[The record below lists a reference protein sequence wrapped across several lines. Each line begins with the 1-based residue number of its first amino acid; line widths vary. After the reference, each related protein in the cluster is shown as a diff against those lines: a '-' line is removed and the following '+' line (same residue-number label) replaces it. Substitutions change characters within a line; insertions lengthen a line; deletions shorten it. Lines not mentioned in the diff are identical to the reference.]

1 YAYNRGI
8 RTFDTARAYGDSE
21 EVLGRYLDQAN
32 IKRSELTIISKFMPK
47 TLRVEQNLNQLNIK
61 EHLEQSLVRLNLDYL
76 DGYLLHTPEEFYEKE
91 MMNDLMKLK
100 EEGLVRKIGVSI
112 YEMNHALDVVKS
124 GIIDAIQVPYNI
136 LDQRVDDSEFF
147 EIAKRNSVT
156 VFARSPFLQGLLTM
170 AADEIPKHLSEVK
183 IYINQLNDLSKKE
196 EVISYNT
203 KKVTQGDLSVI
214 VSATGTIN
222 PTNSVEIGVEVSGT
236 IKEIYVDF
244 NDEVEVGQLLATLD
258 TRKLQSEV
266 DGQTAALAIANA
278 NAKESEVNLKNKK
291 MLYDRTLKMYNS
303 SGGKYPSVNELDS
316 TKFAYEGAKS
326 SLEASKA
333 KVVQSSFNLNTAKQN
348 LDKAYVRSSI
358 KGIVLN

>member
-1 YAYNRGI
+1 MMFLEKLCLGTVQFGLKYGINNKVGKPSESEVFQIMDYAYNRGI

-183 IYINQLNDLSKKE
+183 IYINQLNDLSKKYDISIIDMCMLFSTTNTSIDFVVFGVDSVDQLKENIDALYYEHQFDECRE
-196 EVISYNT
+196 EIEKIFAQIERSIIFPSLWA
-203 KKVTQGDLSVI
+203 KKS
-214 VSATGTIN
+214 
-222 PTNSVEIGVEVSGT
+222 
-236 IKEIYVDF
+236 
-244 NDEVEVGQLLATLD
+244 
-258 TRKLQSEV
+258 
-266 DGQTAALAIANA
+266 
-278 NAKESEVNLKNKK
+278 
-291 MLYDRTLKMYNS
+291 
-303 SGGKYPSVNELDS
+303 
-316 TKFAYEGAKS
+316 
-326 SLEASKA
+326 
-333 KVVQSSFNLNTAKQN
+333 
-348 LDKAYVRSSI
+348 
-358 KGIVLN
+358 

>member
-1 YAYNRGI
+1 MFLEKLCLGTVQFGLKYGINNKVGKPSESEVFQIMDYAYNRGI

-183 IYINQLNDLSKKE
+183 IYINQLNDLSKKYDISIIDMCMLFSTTNTSIDFVVFGVDSVDQLKENIDALYYEHQFDECRE
-196 EVISYNT
+196 EIEKIFAQIERSIIFPSLWA
-203 KKVTQGDLSVI
+203 KKS
-214 VSATGTIN
+214 
-222 PTNSVEIGVEVSGT
+222 
-236 IKEIYVDF
+236 
-244 NDEVEVGQLLATLD
+244 
-258 TRKLQSEV
+258 
-266 DGQTAALAIANA
+266 
-278 NAKESEVNLKNKK
+278 
-291 MLYDRTLKMYNS
+291 
-303 SGGKYPSVNELDS
+303 
-316 TKFAYEGAKS
+316 
-326 SLEASKA
+326 
-333 KVVQSSFNLNTAKQN
+333 
-348 LDKAYVRSSI
+348 
-358 KGIVLN
+358 